1 MRFKYRGRAVIISL
15 LAVLV
20 LAGCQGES
28 VETSEVKENE
38 ETTELAD
45 LHEIV
50 GIEPGSGTMN
60 IAQETIDEYN
70 LDLELT
76 PSSEPAMLTAL
87 EKAIANE
94 EPIIVTLWQPHWI
107 FTEHELKFLEDPKG
121 TLGEAENI
129 HTMVRKGLKEDHPSA
144 YQLLDNFNWEVEDMN
159 EVMSKFGQNGEMEPR
174 EAAKEWIEDHID
186 QVESWKED
194 IETVDNE
201 TIEIAYTNY
210 ETEISSTNVVAIIL
224 EELGYNVELTP
235 LDMGVAFEALSEGEI
250 DGMLIAWLPVG
261 AASYYEEYK
270 DIIDDLG
277 PNLEGAQQ
285 GYVVPAYMDIDS
297 IEELP
302 TE

>member
-1 MRFKYRGRAVIISL
+1 QVNFGEKGCLKMRFKYRGRAVIISL

-129 HTMVRKGLKEDHPSA
+129 HTMVRKGLKED
-144 YQLLDNFNWEVEDMN
+144 
-159 EVMSKFGQNGEMEPR
+159 
-174 EAAKEWIEDHID
+174 
-186 QVESWKED
+186 
-194 IETVDNE
+194 
-201 TIEIAYTNY
+201 
-210 ETEISSTNVVAIIL
+210 
-224 EELGYNVELTP
+224 
-235 LDMGVAFEALSEGEI
+235 
-250 DGMLIAWLPVG
+250 
-261 AASYYEEYK
+261 
-270 DIIDDLG
+270 
-277 PNLEGAQQ
+277 
-285 GYVVPAYMDIDS
+285 
-297 IEELP
+297 
-302 TE
+302 

>member
-1 MRFKYRGRAVIISL
+1 L
-15 LAVLV
+15 
-20 LAGCQGES
+20 
-28 VETSEVKENE
+28 ET
-38 ETTELAD
+38 
-45 LHEIV
+45 
-50 GIEPGSGTMN
+50 
-60 IAQETIDEYN
+60 
-70 LDLELT
+70 
-76 PSSEPAMLTAL
+76 
-87 EKAIANE
+87 AIANE

-159 EVMSKFGQNGEMEPR
+159 EVMAKFGQNGEMEPR
-174 EAAKEWIEDHID
+174 EAAKEWIKDHID

-210 ETEISSTNVVAIIL
+210 ETEISSTNVVAILL